1 MVGSRSS
8 LTNNPLRGGGS
19 KSNKS
24 VNSSSNSSNSRIGG
38 FDGLED
44 ASVSS
49 SDTKHSR
56 RMTKLTA
63 REKFLDSLALKL
75 RGIHQFVT
83 TSGGVLRGAG
93 HSTEDSRSRVMS
105 GEYAMRESFY

>member
-1 MVGSRSS
+1 M
-8 LTNNPLRGGGS
+8 T
-19 KSNKS
+19 
-24 VNSSSNSSNSRIGG
+24 G

-44 ASVSS
+44 SS
-49 SDTKHSR
+49 SEASGYTHNSSNSHR

-75 RGIHQFVT
+75 RGIHHFV
-83 TSGGVLRGAG
+83 GGALRGAAG
-93 HSTEDSRSRVMS
+93 GSEDSRSRVMS